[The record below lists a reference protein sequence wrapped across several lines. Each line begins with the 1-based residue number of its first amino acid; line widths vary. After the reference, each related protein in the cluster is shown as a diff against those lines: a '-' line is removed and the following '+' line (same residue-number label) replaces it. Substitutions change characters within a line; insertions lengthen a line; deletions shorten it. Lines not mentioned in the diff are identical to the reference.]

1 MKRLL
6 VGTAALAA
14 AVAVLV
20 AVSLPPRRLALQ
32 SAGDGTIAGLLHVH
46 TNRSDGRSTPD
57 EVAAAAARAG
67 LKFLVF
73 TDHGDGTRQPDPPAY
88 RSGVL
93 CLDGVEIS
101 TTGGHYVAVDMRA
114 SPYPLGGEP
123 RDVVED
129 VRRLG
134 GFGIAAHPD
143 SPKGELRWRDWDAQI
158 DGVELVNPDT
168 SWRVWAA
175 EAGRDPRV
183 ASDVRWRARLR
194 VALALLDYAFRS
206 PETITSLM
214 QGEGAGNAVDQWAA
228 LVSRR
233 RVVAI
238 AGIDAHAVLALRGDP
253 AAGGFS
259 LPLPGYE
266 PSFRVMSVHAAMER
280 PLTGD
285 PQLDANTLV
294 RAIRNGHLYV
304 AIDGVAA
311 PASFELTAMNAYGT
325 VHQGDALAAGDPVT
339 LRVRSNAP
347 AAFTTVVRSP
357 AGLVGAPH
365 RESEFSV
372 PLPPDPAV
380 YWVEVRSTEREG
392 GITWLRSNPVY
403 VRGSEPAA
411 PTTPPRPPAT
421 TTRSIFDG
429 TSAGWRA
436 ENDALSAAAVDLATG
451 LNGKELRFRYGL
463 AGGAPI
469 RPFAA
474 LVYDLP
480 PGGFVG
486 DRVTFTARAERP
498 TRISVQLRG
507 GEGVVDRWQRSVYLD
522 TFDQP
527 RTVYV
532 DDCLPVGVTRT
543 PRAPLRSVTSIMF
556 VVELTNAKP
565 GAMGRVWIRNAAMS
579 GP

>member
-143 SPKGELRWRDWDAQI
+143 SPKSELRWRDWDAQI

-183 ASDVRWRARLR
+183 ASDVRWRARRR

-206 PETITSLM
+206 PETKI
-214 QGEGAGNAVDQWAA
+214 G
-228 LVSRR
+228 R
-233 RVVAI
+233 
-238 AGIDAHAVLALRGDP
+238 AHV
-253 AAGGFS
+253 
-259 LPLPGYE
+259 
-266 PSFRVMSVHAAMER
+266 
-280 PLTGD
+280 
-285 PQLDANTLV
+285 
-294 RAIRNGHLYV
+294 
-304 AIDGVAA
+304 
-311 PASFELTAMNAYGT
+311 
-325 VHQGDALAAGDPVT
+325 
-339 LRVRSNAP
+339 
-347 AAFTTVVRSP
+347 
-357 AGLVGAPH
+357 
-365 RESEFSV
+365 
-372 PLPPDPAV
+372 
-380 YWVEVRSTEREG
+380 
-392 GITWLRSNPVY
+392 
-403 VRGSEPAA
+403 
-411 PTTPPRPPAT
+411 
-421 TTRSIFDG
+421 
-429 TSAGWRA
+429 
-436 ENDALSAAAVDLATG
+436 
-451 LNGKELRFRYGL
+451 
-463 AGGAPI
+463 
-469 RPFAA
+469 
-474 LVYDLP
+474 
-480 PGGFVG
+480 
-486 DRVTFTARAERP
+486 
-498 TRISVQLRG
+498 
-507 GEGVVDRWQRSVYLD
+507 
-522 TFDQP
+522 
-527 RTVYV
+527 
-532 DDCLPVGVTRT
+532 
-543 PRAPLRSVTSIMF
+543 
-556 VVELTNAKP
+556 
-565 GAMGRVWIRNAAMS
+565 
-579 GP
+579 